1 MEEFAII
8 NSVVGFIPVEHKAL
22 VEFGIAE
29 GWHKYIIG
37 AFSGGMLM
45 WIYYKLKRSK

>member
-8 NSVVGFIPVEHKAL
+8 NSVIDVIPAEHKAL
-22 VEFGIAE
+22 VELGIAE

-37 AFSGGMLM
+37 FGTGGILV
-45 WIYYKLKRSK
+45 WLFYKWRK